1 MLRLNATNV
10 DEARRLV
17 RAHSGG
23 RVRRVVD
30 DLLDEL
36 DVPDDQMARINAHR
50 ARLLADDDVLREI
63 RLE

>member
-1 MLRLNATNV
+1 MTVRSSTVTVAW
-10 DEARRLV
+10 RLV

-36 DVPDDQMARINAHR
+36 DVPDDQMARINAHLMSAGR
-50 ARLLADDDVLREI
+50 RRCPP
-63 RLE
+63 